1 MSATLR
7 SIQAVPTTRPLGVE
21 FGVFIAAAALLGV
34 LAFGGLTTA
43 KLQPAPQLAPAAGL
57 VTANHDHGWSSAAG
71 AQAPAIRVR
80 GWTATPAKVATGSGS
95 PFTSSDSHG
104 TGGSNGTRFAQ

>member
-7 SIQAVPTTRPLGVE
+7 SIQATPTTRPLGVAL
-21 FGVFIAAAALLGV
+21 GVVIAAAALLGV

-43 KLQPAPQLAPAAGL
+43 KPQPAPQPAPAAGL
-57 VTANHDHGWSSAAG
+57 VTATHDHGWSSAAG
-71 AQAPAIRVR
+71 APAPVIRVR
-80 GWTATPAKVATGSGS
+80 GWTATPAKVSTGSS
-95 PFTSSDSHG
+95 PFTSRG